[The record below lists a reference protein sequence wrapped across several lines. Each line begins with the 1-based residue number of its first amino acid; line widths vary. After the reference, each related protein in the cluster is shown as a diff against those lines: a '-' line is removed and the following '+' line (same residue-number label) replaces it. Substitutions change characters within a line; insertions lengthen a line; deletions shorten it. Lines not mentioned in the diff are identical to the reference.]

1 MTPITLNSAEYL
13 LVPVPEYV
21 SLVKTRLKISGLGYL
36 CHFNDGA
43 VLEIWHPIGDPP
55 IRLPSGSWQIALRSW
70 DMSEEEAAACMPLE
84 QRPDFDNACEPVD
97 AGYTDFHGSGLFDT
111 ALQSAQSLFSHY
123 GITYGVLVKLMK

>member
-1 MTPITLNSAEYL
+1 MIPITLNSAEYL
-13 LVPVPEYV
+13 LVEVPEYV

-36 CHFNDGA
+36 CHFNDGP

-55 IRLPSGSWQIALRSW
+55 IRLPSGTWQIALRSW
-70 DMSEEEAAACMPLE
+70 DMSEEEAEQHMERHPYKSHTYFINYAA
-84 QRPDFDNACEPVD
+84 PDKFALV
-97 AGYTDFHGSGLFDT
+97 HDT